1 MTTGTTSVSGS
12 DCGYVLDRVH
22 LLQKEHS
29 VLPKVERLTNH
40 PVFPI
45 INAPLRGSLSES
57 EDEGRILDQFKVR
70 VCQ

>member
-29 VLPKVERLTNH
+29 MLPKVERLTNH

-45 INAPLRGSLSES
+45 INAPLRGS
-57 EDEGRILDQFKVR
+57 
-70 VCQ
+70 